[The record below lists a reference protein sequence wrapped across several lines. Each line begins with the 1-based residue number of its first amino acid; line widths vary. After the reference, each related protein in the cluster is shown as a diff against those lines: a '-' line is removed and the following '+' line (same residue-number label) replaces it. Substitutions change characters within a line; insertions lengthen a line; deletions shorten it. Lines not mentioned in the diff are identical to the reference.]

1 MKKSSNKNS
10 SAASDNQQKT
20 LFQCWKSSS
29 KLTNE
34 NSATGSVKTLNERS
48 VSTSNLN
55 VSKPSSGVLTNS
67 SNFFPNASTFSKNTF
82 AKPSTS
88 SYFKSGNQGKK
99 VSDDDI
105 LIIDDDQDMLDSLMA
120 AEANQGNQFK
130 PGASDFKKPITNKDD
145 DDDGVEDEDLQMI
158 LASESILKEKSF
170 QSTNKTFANSTMFAG
185 NDQTLCKFNAVD
197 EDNDS
202 EKLTVG
208 LDDDALQSTQFF
220 DTSGFD
226 SKAGAVWIFPNNMPT
241 RAYQYNIIEQCLY
254 KNTMVVLPTGLG
266 KTFVA
271 AVVMLNFYRW

>member
-1 MKKSSNKNS
+1 MKKSSNANKKAES
-10 SAASDNQQKT
+10 TDNQQKT

-34 NSATGSVKTLNERS
+34 NTTAASSSAAKS
-48 VSTSNLN
+48 VSTSNLLGT
-55 VSKPSSGVLTNS
+55 KPSVGGVLGNS
-67 SNFFPNASTFSKNTF
+67 SNFFQNVSTFPKHK
-82 AKPSTS
+82 AATS
-88 SYFKSGNQGKK
+88 SYFKGGNQGKRA
-99 VSDDDI
+99 SDDDI
-105 LIIDDDQDMLDSLMA
+105 QIIDDDQDMLDSLMNE
-120 AEANQGNQFK
+120 EANRPKASGFK
-130 PGASDFKKPITNKDD
+130 SDVAASFAKPVNVDEDD
-145 DDDGVEDEDLQMI
+145 DDLQMI

-170 QSTNKTFANSTMFAG
+170 QSSANRTTLANSTTFAG
-185 NDQTLCKFNAVD
+185 NDQTHGKFNAED

-226 SKAGAVWIFPNNMPT
+226 SRAGAVWIFPSNMPT
-241 RAYQYNIIEQCLY
+241 RSYQYNIIEQCLY